1 MIDLTKEEIELIK
14 SMVAKESFALGQALT
29 TVNSALGQALTTM
42 NSAVVGSIPI
52 TGSKMK

>member
-29 TVNSALGQALTTM
+29 TVNSVETMKRFEIIQSLTAKLG
-42 NSAVVGSIPI
+42 
-52 TGSKMK
+52 